1 MFIGSLSFS
10 KIPQIGFFHHF
21 YMENYHMDPSKP
33 PPADP
38 DQQSME
44 IVYIKSGAVTASA
57 FGQNMLISPGSIL
70 VIPHQLQI
78 MLKTADGK
86 PHSHSSVQLIGDFHY
101 ELLDKN
107 NINPSQKNLILPFIT
122 PPGPENEHLK
132 KDLYSIISSANINM
146 TSPPLAAA
154 LSAIGILGKID
165 SIYRSSLYAAKS
177 ITSLWEHKI
186 KHYIAEHINSNIPL
200 SEIAEAFGKSPNY
213 LNGVFKSATG
223 MGIHRYIS
231 QEKAKLIGEMI
242 LKNDLPFKDACQ
254 NVGIMDI
261 SYGYRLFKKHMGV
274 TPGTFSAEKKYIK

>member
-1 MFIGSLSFS
+1 MFIGSLSFT
-10 KIPQIGFFHHF
+10 KVPQIGFFHHF

-33 PPADP
+33 NPEDP
-38 DQQSME
+38 DKCSLE
-44 IVYIKSGAVTASA
+44 IVYIKSGAVTATA
-57 FGQNMLISPGSIL
+57 FGQSRTIAPGSIL
-70 VIPHQLQI
+70 VIPHQLPI

-86 PHSHSSVQLIGDFHY
+86 PHSHSSVQLIGDFRFD
-101 ELLDKN
+101 LLDEN
-107 NINPSQKNLILPFIT
+107 NIDPSRKELILPFIT
-122 PPGPENEHLK
+122 PPGPDNEFLK

-146 TSPPLAAA
+146 TSPPFAAA
-154 LSAIGILGKID
+154 LSAVGILGKID
-165 SIYRSSLYAAKS
+165 SIYRSSLYATKS

-200 SEIAEAFGKSPNY
+200 SEIADAFGKSPNY
-213 LNGVFKSATG
+213 LNGVFKAATG

-242 LKNDLPFKDACQ
+242 LKNDLSFKDACQ

-274 TPGTFSAEKKYIK
+274 TPGTYSSEKKYIK